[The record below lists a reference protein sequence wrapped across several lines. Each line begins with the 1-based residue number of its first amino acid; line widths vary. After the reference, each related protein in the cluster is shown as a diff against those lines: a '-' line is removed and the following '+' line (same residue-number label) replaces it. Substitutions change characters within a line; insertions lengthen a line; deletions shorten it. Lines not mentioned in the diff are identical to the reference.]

1 MNTMIKLSGSGLL
14 IFAAFLLGRKK
25 ANAEN
30 HAIIVFG
37 EFISFIKFIR
47 DNIAHM
53 KTPIPDICREYQTDS
68 VEIQKFLTD
77 AETYGIREAF
87 EKNYAILPQKSRKT
101 AEKFASEI
109 GRGYGVE
116 TLELCRYTID
126 VLDGQYK
133 TMKDD
138 MVQRRR
144 MWYSLPPLFASS
156 VILIFI

>member
-53 KTPIPDICREYQTDS
+53 KTPIPDICRE
-68 VEIQKFLTD
+68 
-77 AETYGIREAF
+77 
-87 EKNYAILPQKSRKT
+87 
-101 AEKFASEI
+101 
-109 GRGYGVE
+109 
-116 TLELCRYTID
+116 
-126 VLDGQYK
+126 
-133 TMKDD
+133 
-138 MVQRRR
+138 
-144 MWYSLPPLFASS
+144 
-156 VILIFI
+156 

>member
-14 IFAAFLLGRKK
+14 IFAAFLWGRKK

-30 HAIIVFG
+30 HAIIVLG

-47 DNIAHM
+47 DNIAHI

-68 VEIQKFLTD
+68 AEIQKFLTD

-101 AEKFASEI
+101 AQNHS
-109 GRGYGVE
+109 G
-116 TLELCRYTID
+116 
-126 VLDGQYK
+126 
-133 TMKDD
+133 
-138 MVQRRR
+138 
-144 MWYSLPPLFASS
+144 
-156 VILIFI
+156 